1 MSRALLK
8 AQLEMVSE
16 IAPGGAK
23 PAAATDGQ
31 TRSRRKRGRDKAQH
45 PADESKKKKSRATQR
60 ASLHPLER
68 LRKELEVKDHTKD
81 NIAALQR
88 RGDAK
93 HRATADRQ
101 ARKLAAMLKPKKH
114 KPQRQDAESSDD
126 EKSVDM
132 WKVLRQ
138 MKARGL

>member
-16 IAPGGAK
+16 IAPGTK
-23 PAAATDGQ
+23 PAMQTDGQ
-31 TRSRRKRGRDKAQH
+31 GRSRRKQKRDKK
-45 PADESKKKKSRATQR
+45 PAAKKISRAAKR
-60 ASLHPLER
+60 ASMHPLDR
-68 LRKELEVKDHTKD
+68 LRKELEVKDHTQD
-81 NIAALQR
+81 NVRALTR
-88 RGDAK
+88 RGDAR

-101 ARKLAAMLKPKKH
+101 ARKLAAMLKPKKR
-114 KPQRQDAESSDD
+114 KQQRQNVDDDSEDD

-138 MKARGL
+138 IKARGL